1 MNLMVK
7 RTRSRFV
14 ILATVL
20 FAAAILPGLAARVLP
35 RGNAAPMQEIHLV
48 VRNMTYYVGDSST
61 PNPTL
66 HVAAGQRVRVR
77 VSSTDVGMVHDFQI
91 PAWSVGTRLLKGKDS
106 DAFEFTAPTERGQYP
121 YKCTPHAVM
130 MNGTIAVE

>member
-1 MNLMVK
+1 MVIRK
-7 RTRSRFV
+7 RSRFV
-14 ILATVL
+14 LLATVV
-20 FAAAILPGLAARVLP
+20 FAAAILPSGAARVLP
-35 RGNAAPMQEIHLV
+35 RSNAAPIQEIHLV

-91 PAWSVGTRLLKGKDS
+91 PAWNVATRLLKGKDA
-106 DAFEFTAPTERGQYP
+106 DAVEFTVPTERGLYP

-130 MNGTIAVE
+130 MNGSIAVE

>member
-1 MNLMVK
+1 MVMQ

-14 ILATVL
+14 LLGTLLV
-20 FAAAILPGLAARVLP
+20 AAAILPTQAARVLP
-35 RGNAAPMQEIHLV
+35 RGNAAPVQEIHLV
-48 VRNMTYYVGDSST
+48 VRNMTYYVGESAT

-77 VSSTDVGMVHDFQI
+77 VSTTDAGIVHDFQI
-91 PAWSVGTRLLKGKDS
+91 PAWNVGTRLLKGN
-106 DAFEFTAPTERGQYP
+106 DADTLEFTAPSVRGEYA
-121 YKCTPHAVM
+121 YRCTPHSVM

>member
-1 MNLMVK
+1 V
-7 RTRSRFV
+7 
-14 ILATVL
+14 
-20 FAAAILPGLAARVLP
+20 FAAAILPSLAARVLP
-35 RGNAAPMQEIHLV
+35 RSNAAPIQEIHLV

-61 PNPTL
+61 PNPAL
-66 HVAAGQRVRVR
+66 HVAAGQRVRLR

-106 DAFEFTAPTERGQYP
+106 DTVEFTAPTERGQYS

>member
-1 MNLMVK
+1 MV
-7 RTRSRFV
+7 TRRRARFV
-14 ILATVL
+14 LLATIV
-20 FAAAILPGLAARVLP
+20 FAAAILPSLAARVLP
-35 RGNAAPMQEIHLV
+35 RGGDTAPIQEIHLV

-91 PAWSVGTRLLKGKDS
+91 PALNVGTRLLKGKDS
-106 DAFEFTAPTERGQYP
+106 DAVEFTVPTERGVYP

-130 MNGTIAVE
+130 MNGTIEVK